1 MTAFRQALILAWNR
15 RKGSRGDFN
24 AVSLHIQ
31 SIPEPSLQGWTAEA
45 EQHSAHRGQA
55 EATWRNGTA
64 RDAYRNGR
72 RRIKEHAVCYDTTAS
87 SAAQRPPLIVE
98 PALSIMDTLE
108 PTQLLLTCSSE
119 STLAGA

>member
-1 MTAFRQALILAWNR
+1 MISTPLVCTYKAYPSPVCKAGRQKLNSTAPTASRL
-15 RKGSRGDFN
+15 RKPGETE
-24 AVSLHIQ
+24 LHGT
-31 SIPEPSLQGWTAEA
+31 PTTTAA
-45 EQHSAHRGQA
+45 AGV
-55 EATWRNGTA
+55 
-64 RDAYRNGR
+64 
-72 RRIKEHAVCYDTTAS
+72 KEYAVCYDTTAS